1 MNRMQREW
9 IIKGAIK
16 RLGITV
22 LCCIPALVLIGYWL
36 QGVHGAAT
44 IAIFTLFMLVVI
56 CIEEYIHLKIGA
68 KKQLKKKILHKDED
82 VFK

>member
-1 MNRMQREW
+1 MNRQQNN
-9 IIKGAIK
+9 ILKGAIK

-22 LCCIPALVLIGYWL
+22 LCCLPALVLIGYWL
-36 QGVHGAAT
+36 QGINDVAI

-56 CIEEYIHLKIGA
+56 CIEEYIHIRLVA
-68 KKQLKKKILHKDED
+68 KNQLKNTVLHKNED